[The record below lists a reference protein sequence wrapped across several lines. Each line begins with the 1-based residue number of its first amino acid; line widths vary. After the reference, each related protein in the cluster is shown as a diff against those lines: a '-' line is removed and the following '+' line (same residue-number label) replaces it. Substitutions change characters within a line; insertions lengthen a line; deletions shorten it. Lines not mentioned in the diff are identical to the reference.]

1 MNRGVAGTSKAYGRL
16 SMVTRTWAV
25 CGVLSIGLPLGLLQA
40 QQFTIRVNVPLVSL
54 DVAVSDSAGR
64 PVTNLKQSDF
74 LIYEDGQPQ
83 DVRNFASADS
93 RYDLVLLFDCSDST
107 RDQWPLLEEATAGFS
122 RYRKPQDRTLIA
134 AFGDEVQI
142 IRNWNARRDKKLER
156 AVVCNGTHF
165 YEALNWAIQKFN
177 GVKNR
182 RGVVVL
188 TDSADNSIPTRVVE
202 VDGRK
207 VTQFVDSESDRAFQK
222 MLRSVR
228 RSNIPFYFVAVGT
241 DRNPGVEIPAELV
254 NVVMPDLRRMRLR
267 MEQLAEV
274 SGGTVV
280 FPIKAED
287 VIPMY
292 EQIGRQLGAAYSLG
306 YIPPSPTP
314 DGKRHRIEVRLLKPQ
329 NLQLKQ
335 SRTEYTAK

>member
-1 MNRGVAGTSKAYGRL
+1 M
-16 SMVTRTWAV
+16 

-107 RDQWPLLEEATAGFS
+107 RDQWPLLEEAMAGFS

-134 AFGDEVQI
+134 AFGDQVQI

-165 YEALNWAIQKFN
+165 YEALTWAIQNLN

-188 TDSADNSIPTRVVE
+188 TDGVDNTIPTRVVE

-254 NVVMPDLRRMRLR
+254 HVVMPELRRMRLR

-274 SGGTVV
+274 SGGAVV

-314 DGKRHRIEVRLLKPQ
+314 DGKRHKIEVRLQKPE

-335 SRTEYTAK
+335 FRTEYTAK

>member
-1 MNRGVAGTSKAYGRL
+1 MNRRVAGTSKAYGRL
-16 SMVTRTWAV
+16 RIRAV
-25 CGVLSIGLPLGLLQA
+25 CWFLSTVLPLGLLEA

-64 PVTNLKQSDF
+64 SVTNLTQSDF
-74 LIYEDGQPQ
+74 LIYEDGQRQ
-83 DVRNFASADS
+83 DMRNFASADS

-134 AFGDEVQI
+134 AFGNQVQI
-142 IRNWNARRDKKLER
+142 IRDWSARRDKKLDR
-156 AVVCNGTHF
+156 VRVCGSTHF
-165 YEALNWAIQKFN
+165 YEALNWAIQRFN

-188 TDSADNSIPTRVVE
+188 TDGADNSIPTRVDE
-202 VDGRK
+202 IDGRK
-207 VTQFVDSESDRAFQK
+207 VTQFVDSERDREFQK
-222 MLRSVR
+222 MLRLVR
-228 RSNIPFYFVAVGT
+228 QSRIPFYFVAVGT
-241 DRNPGVEIPAELV
+241 DRNPSVEIPAHLL
-254 NVVMPDLRRMRLR
+254 NIAMPDLRRMRLR

-274 SGGTVV
+274 SGGSVV
-280 FPIKAED
+280 FPIGAED

-292 EQIGRQLGAAYSLG
+292 EQIGRQLGTAYSLG
-306 YIPPSPTP
+306 YAPPSPTP
-314 DGKRHRIEVRLLKPQ
+314 DGKRHRIEVRLMKPQ